1 MTNRISLPKIF
12 KNFSS
17 LVIGKVLG
25 DVFTFLFFVV
35 LSRTFG
41 QEGIGAYSFAMALT
55 GFLVVFADFGLS
67 DLSIKEMS
75 RRSESLCEYFGK
87 VLSLR
92 FILAIAV
99 FVFMVL
105 MLYFFSFP
113 RETIVIIAIIG
124 TYQVLYSLV
133 DGLATIFIAQEDM
146 HFAGIIDASFRM
158 VSALSGI
165 VLIKIGCELDIVLY
179 VLPALSIICLI
190 ITYLIAVKKYG
201 KFKLILS
208 LSFLT
213 HTLSDAIPYL
223 LSVLLRRLM
232 TRMDVIFLGFL
243 IGLNATGVYNVG
255 YRVVFLLFLVPR
267 FIGTTLLPIASR
279 LYGNSQDDLVGLYHK
294 SLGFICLI
302 GLPTAAGIWLV
313 APDLINLF
321 FGKNFI
327 ESTLILR
334 YLAWLILLMF
344 FVPVMGTFLTACDR
358 QVDRTRSQFVAACCN
373 VIGNA
378 ILIPMIGIMGAVIA
392 TLFSETVLVILL
404 SWHLKGILGWPK
416 ICSRLTMS
424 GVATFAFVSPFVF
437 YKTQSLFITIPVAIF
452 IYMGVLLFFKE
463 IRRNELQILI
473 TLFKSGF
480 RKEALTG

>member
-1 MTNRISLPKIF
+1 MKSKISIRKIF

-17 LVIGKVLG
+17 LVMGKVLG

-35 LSRTFG
+35 LSRAFG

-55 GFLVVFADFGLS
+55 GFLVVFADFGLG

-75 RRSESLCEYFGK
+75 RRNESLSEYFGK

-92 FILAIAV
+92 LILAITV
-99 FVFMVL
+99 FILMVL

-124 TYQVLYSLV
+124 TYQILYSLV
-133 DGLATIFIAQEDM
+133 DGFATIFIAQEDM

-165 VLIKIGCELDIVLY
+165 VLIKIGCELNIVLY
-179 VLPALSIICLI
+179 VLPALSIVCLI
-190 ITYLIAVKKYG
+190 ITYLIAVRKYG

-208 LSFLT
+208 LSYLT
-213 HTLSDAIPYL
+213 HTLRDAVPYL

-243 IGLNATGVYNVG
+243 IGVNAAGVYNVG
-255 YRVVFLLFLVPR
+255 YRVVFLLFLIPR

-279 LYGNSQDDLVGLYHK
+279 LYGNSQKELIGLYHK
-294 SLGFICLI
+294 SLGFVCLI

-313 APDLINLF
+313 APDIINLF
-321 FGKNFI
+321 FGQDFI

-378 ILIPMIGIMGAVIA
+378 ILIPTIGIMGAVIA
-392 TLFSETVLVILL
+392 TLFSETLLVILL
-404 SWHLKGILGWPK
+404 SWHLKGVLGWPK
-416 ICSRLTMS
+416 IWARLAMS
-424 GVATFAFVSPFVF
+424 SVATVAFVSPFLF
-437 YKTQSLFITIPVAIF
+437 YRGLSISIVIPVA
-452 IYMGVLLFFKE
+452 VLVYVGTLLLFKE
-463 IRRNELQILI
+463 IRKNEFLILI
-473 TLFKSGF
+473 SVFKGGF